1 MNVMNPTG
9 GAISRPVINSSVFPL
24 YSLKDVLSTENIR
37 SAWKQVRGNRGA
49 PGIDDLSVDVFPTQ
63 VRPKWMEIKRQILA
77 GEYFPQPVKRVEIPK
92 ANGGIRWLGIPTVQ
106 DRLLQQGVS
115 QVLGPVVDPTFSVS
129 SFGFRPDCSASQAV
143 TRILDG
149 FNQGYSIAV
158 DIDLEQFFDTVSH
171 RVLMSRVCRHIQD
184 KGLLQL
190 IRRFLRSGIKVKG
203 RLNQTRRG
211 VPQGGPLSP
220 LLSNI
225 LLDDL
230 DKELE
235 KRGHKFARY
244 ADDVMILVK
253 SKRAGERVMRSIT
266 RFLEKTL
273 KVKVNQDKS
282 KVARLEERS
291 FLGFQFRR
299 KKFWASEKSVQKF
312 KQKVRELSSRSWG
325 VSMEY
330 RFISL
335 KQYIQG
341 WMAYYAIGLKYDD
354 AVELDHWLRRRIRM
368 CYWKQ
373 WKRPRTRI
381 RELLKRGAPKHQ
393 AILTGLSRKGYWRLS
408 KTSAMN
414 AGLGNQYLEKQGLV
428 SIKDLWIKSHYP
440 TTVR

>member
-1 MNVMNPTG
+1 M
-9 GAISRPVINSSVFPL
+9 
-24 YSLKDVLSTENIR
+24 
-37 SAWKQVRGNRGA
+37 
-49 PGIDDLSVDVFPTQ
+49 
-63 VRPKWMEIKRQILA
+63 
-77 GEYFPQPVKRVEIPK
+77 
-92 ANGGIRWLGIPTVQ
+92 
-106 DRLLQQGVS
+106 
-115 QVLGPVVDPTFSVS
+115 
-129 SFGFRPDCSASQAV
+129 

-291 FLGFQFRR
+291 FLGF
-299 KKFWASEKSVQKF
+299 
-312 KQKVRELSSRSWG
+312 
-325 VSMEY
+325 
-330 RFISL
+330 
-335 KQYIQG
+335 
-341 WMAYYAIGLKYDD
+341 
-354 AVELDHWLRRRIRM
+354 
-368 CYWKQ
+368 
-373 WKRPRTRI
+373 
-381 RELLKRGAPKHQ
+381 
-393 AILTGLSRKGYWRLS
+393 
-408 KTSAMN
+408 
-414 AGLGNQYLEKQGLV
+414 
-428 SIKDLWIKSHYP
+428 
-440 TTVR
+440 

>member
-77 GEYFPQPVKRVEIPK
+77 GEYFPQ
-92 ANGGIRWLGIPTVQ
+92 
-106 DRLLQQGVS
+106 
-115 QVLGPVVDPTFSVS
+115 
-129 SFGFRPDCSASQAV
+129 
-143 TRILDG
+143 LDG
-149 FNQGYSIAV
+149 FNQGYSFAA

>member
-1 MNVMNPTG
+1 MVE
-9 GAISRPVINSSVFPL
+9 SDCWE
-24 YSLKDVLSTENIR
+24 SLRFKT
-37 SAWKQVRGNRGA
+37 
-49 PGIDDLSVDVFPTQ
+49 
-63 VRPKWMEIKRQILA
+63 
-77 GEYFPQPVKRVEIPK
+77 
-92 ANGGIRWLGIPTVQ
+92 
-106 DRLLQQGVS
+106 
-115 QVLGPVVDPTFSVS
+115 VDPTFSVS

-149 FNQGYSIAV
+149 FNQGYSIAA